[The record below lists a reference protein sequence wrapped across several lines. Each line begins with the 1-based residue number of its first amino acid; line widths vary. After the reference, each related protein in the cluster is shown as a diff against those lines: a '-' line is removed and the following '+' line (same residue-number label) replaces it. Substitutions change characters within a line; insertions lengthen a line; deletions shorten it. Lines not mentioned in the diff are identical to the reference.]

1 MGYHAED
8 NFPETQEK
16 KEMNEYNEPDTVE
29 ETPKVEELPEWQ
41 TDLAN
46 HVMGEWDK
54 GKSFVSSL
62 DTLYDDLY
70 DMMRGERP
78 QKNYD
83 WQSNVVINKVFQV
96 VWTAIPYL
104 TAKIFGASPIIGVQ
118 SFDKKGAWQREKI
131 LEYWYNLQVPP
142 DKTHTP
148 FFLVITMLL
157 LRALLNGVGIVKKS
171 WHQKLKKI
179 TKPIPMKI
187 PKSVDE
193 NGQIVFEEK
202 TKNFNTSIP
211 LEDWPVNMVCNNKD
225 VVVDWMLQPG
235 QSIRHGRFI
244 VHRTITDLD
253 TLYDSD
259 IDYINLDMLNR
270 DVAPES
276 LSQSQ
281 DHSQNKSKDGLEAPP
296 ESDIYADVEIYER
309 QGSFLIYKK
318 KQDGDWIPCLNKADI
333 GDKDVI
339 TKQMIV
345 TVAKTGGVPILIRFE
360 ENPYEQMTY
369 IDLHIYFDEERW
381 QSMGM
386 VEPFKDIQTA
396 LNDNINAMF
405 DEIWKNLMPP
415 VVVNKFALWDW
426 DTMQYAPQQRWLV
439 GGNPTD
445 AFLPMP
451 ASNISRDPWAKHS
464 LLDAEIQLT
473 SAITPPM
480 QGTGKEKTAT
490 LATLNAQ
497 YSMGKLDFLI
507 KMIEQTALIPSAQMD
522 VIFAKKFAHPLTFQT
537 IIGSPFVFGDW
548 EDIYRYQPC
557 ATAVKLEAQ
566 KEVEIQQDLQLMQI
580 VAPMQNPNV
589 PKIMNALWG
598 NILRNRNMPKE
609 AAMFDE
615 EYFEPNSEAGQIQMM
630 RKRLQGNTPSNQS
643 GVPMGQEQAGARE
656 ATFSPGGMM
665 NG

>member
-1 MGYHAED
+1 
-8 NFPETQEK
+8 
-16 KEMNEYNEPDTVE
+16 MNEYHESQTDDSIEDGTKE
-29 ETPKVEELPEWQ
+29 AEAKASAELPRWQ

-46 HVMGEWDK
+46 HVMTEWDK
-54 GKSFVSSL
+54 GKQFVTQL
-62 DTLYDDLY
+62 DNLYDDLY

-78 QKNYD
+78 VKNYD
-83 WQSNVVINKVFQV
+83 WESNIVINKVFQV

-104 TAKIFGASPIIGVQ
+104 TAKIFGANPIIGVT

-131 LEYWYNLQVPP
+131 LDYWYNLQVPP

-171 WHQKLKKI
+171 WHQKLKKVS
-179 TKPIPMKI
+179 KPILMKI

-193 NGQIVFEEK
+193 KGEIVFEEK
-202 TKNFNTSIP
+202 EKDFKTSIP
-211 LEDWPVNMVCNNKD
+211 LEDWPVNTVCNNKD
-225 VVVDWMLQPG
+225 IVVDWMLQPG
-235 QSIRHGRFI
+235 QSIRQGRFVI
-244 VHRTITDLD
+244 HRTISDLD
-253 TLYDSD
+253 TLYNGD
-259 IDYINLDMLNR
+259 IDYMNLDFLNR
-270 DVAPES
+270 KGSPDS
-276 LSQSQ
+276 LSQVQ
-281 DHSQNKSKDGLEAPP
+281 DHSQNTGKDGLDSPP
-296 ESDIYADVEIYER
+296 ESDIYADVETYER
-309 QGSFLIYKK
+309 QGSFLVYKEK
-318 KQDGDWIPCLNKADI
+318 EDGDWIPCLDKSDI
-333 GDKDVI
+333 GDKEVV

-345 TVAKTGGVPILIRFE
+345 TVAKTSENPILIRFD
-360 ENPYEQMTY
+360 ENPYEQISY
-369 IDLHIYFDEERW
+369 IDMHVYFDEERW

-386 VEPFKDIQTA
+386 VEPFKDVQTA

-426 DTMQYAPQQRWLV
+426 DTMQYAPNQRWLV
-439 GGNPTD
+439 GGNP
-445 AFLPMP
+445 AESLLPMQ
-451 ASNISRDPWAKHS
+451 ATNITRDAWNKHS

-497 YSMGKLDFLI
+497 YSMGKLDFLV

-522 VIFAKKFAHPLTFQT
+522 VAFAKKFAHPLTFQT
-537 IIGSPFVFGDW
+537 IIGSPFVLGDW

-557 ATAVKLEAQ
+557 ATSVKLEAQ

-615 EYFEPNSEAGQIQMM
+615 EYFEPASETGQLEMM
-630 RKRLQGNTPSNQS
+630 RRRLPGKTPSNQNQ
-643 GVPMGQEQAGARE
+643 VPMGQEQASVRE
-656 ATFSPGGMM
+656 ATFSPQGMM
-665 NG
+665 NA

>member
-1 MGYHAED
+1 
-8 NFPETQEK
+8 
-16 KEMNEYNEPDTVE
+16 MNQYNEPETVE
-29 ETPKVEELPEWQ
+29 EKKDVAGIPEWQ
-41 TDLAN
+41 TQLAN
-46 HVMGEWDK
+46 HVLSEWDK

-62 DTLYDDLY
+62 DALYDDLY
-70 DMMRGERP
+70 DMIRGERP
-78 QKNYD
+78 EKKYD
-83 WQSNVVINKVFQV
+83 WKSNIVINKVFQV

-104 TAKIFGASPIIGVQ
+104 TAKIFGASPIIGVT

-131 LEYWYNLQVPP
+131 LDFWYNLQVPP

-148 FFLVITMLL
+148 FFLIITMLL

-171 WHQKLKKI
+171 WHQKLKKVS
-179 TKPIPMKI
+179 KSIPMKI
-187 PKSVDE
+187 PKGVDE
-193 NGQIVFEEK
+193 NGEIIFEEK
-202 TKNFNTSIP
+202 EKIFRTSIP
-211 LEDWPVNMVCNNKD
+211 LEDWPVNTVCNNKD
-225 VVVDWMLQPG
+225 IVVDWMLQPG
-235 QSIRHGRFI
+235 QSIRQGRFVI
-244 VHRTITDLD
+244 HRTISDLD
-253 TLYDSD
+253 TLYSGD
-259 IDYINLDMLNR
+259 IDYINLDLINR
-270 DVAPES
+270 HTPPES
-276 LSQSQ
+276 LTQTEE
-281 DHSQNKSKDGLEAPP
+281 HSKNRSKDGVESPP

-309 QGSFLIYKK
+309 QGSFLVYKK
-318 KQDGDWIPCLNKADI
+318 KEDGDWISCLDKSDI
-333 GDKDVI
+333 GDKDVV

-345 TVAKTGGVPILIRFE
+345 TVVKTSGEPILIRFD
-360 ENPYEQMTY
+360 ENPYEQISY
-369 IDLHIYFDEERW
+369 IDMHVYFDEERW

-386 VEPFKDIQTA
+386 VEPFKDVQTA

-426 DTMQYAPQQRWLV
+426 DTMQYAPNQRWLV
-439 GGNPTD
+439 GGDPSQ
-445 AFLPMP
+445 ALFPMP
-451 ASNISRDPWAKHS
+451 PSNITRDAWNKHS

-497 YSMGKLDFLI
+497 YSMGKLDFLV

-615 EYFEPNSEAGQIQMM
+615 NYFEPSSEGGQLEMM
-630 RKRLQGNTPSNQS
+630 RRRMPGNTPSNQS
-643 GVPMGQEQAGARE
+643 GVPMGQEQAGVRE
-656 ATFSPGGMM
+656 ATFQPEGMM

>member
-1 MGYHAED
+1 MPND
-8 NFPETQEK
+8 
-16 KEMNEYNEPDTVE
+16 YNEQEDATEKGTAESEASAEAEIPQ
-29 ETPKVEELPEWQ
+29 WQ
-41 TDLAN
+41 SDLAL

-54 GKSFVSSL
+54 GKQFVTQL
-62 DTLYDDLY
+62 DQLYDDLY
-70 DMMRGERP
+70 DMIRGERP
-78 QKNYD
+78 DKNYD

-104 TAKIFGASPIIGVQ
+104 TAKIFGSNPIIGVS

-131 LEYWYNLQVPP
+131 LEFWYNLQAPP
-142 DKTHTP
+142 DKNHTP
-148 FFLVITMLL
+148 FFLIITMLL

-179 TKPIPMKI
+179 SKPIPMKL

-202 TKNFNTSIP
+202 TKNFKTSIP
-211 LEDWPVNMVCNNKD
+211 LEDWPVNVVCNNKD
-225 VVVDWMLQPG
+225 IVVDWMLQPG
-235 QSIRHGRFI
+235 QSIRHGRFVI
-244 VHRTITDLD
+244 HRTISDLD
-253 TLYDSD
+253 SLYNGE
-259 IDYINLDMLNR
+259 IDYINLDYLNR
-270 DVAPES
+270 DAEPSS
-276 LSQSQ
+276 LSQKQ
-281 DHSQNKSKDGLEAPP
+281 DHAQLTGKDGLDSPP
-296 ESDIYADVEIYER
+296 QSDIYADVEIYER
-309 QGSFLIYKK
+309 QGLFNVYKE
-318 KQDGDWIPCLNKADI
+318 DGEWIPCLDKSDI
-333 GDKDVI
+333 GEKEYKQ
-339 TKQMIV
+339 KQMIA
-345 TVAKTGGVPILIRFE
+345 TVAKTGGTPILIRFE
-360 ENPYEQMTY
+360 ENPAEMITY

-396 LNDNINAMF
+396 INDNLNAMF

-439 GGNPTD
+439 GGNPAE
-445 AFLPMP
+445 AFLPMAP
-451 ASNISRDPWAKHS
+451 SNITRDAWNKHS

-480 QGTGKEKTAT
+480 QGSGKEKTAT

-497 YSMGKLDFLI
+497 YSMGKLDFLV

-522 VIFAKKFAHPLTFQT
+522 VMFAKKFAHPLTFQT

-548 EDIYRYQPC
+548 EDIYKYQPC
-557 ATAVKLEAQ
+557 AAAVKLEAQ

-580 VAPMQNPNV
+580 VAPMQNPNT
-589 PKIMNALWG
+589 PKIMNFLLG
-598 NILRNRNMPKE
+598 NILRNRNMPKM
-609 AAMFDE
+609 ADMFDE
-615 EYFEPNSEAGQIQMM
+615 EYFEPSSEEGKLEMMKRRMNSSA
-630 RKRLQGNTPSNQS
+630 PSNEQ
-643 GVPMGQEQAGARE
+643 GIPMGQEQAGVRE
-656 ATFSPGGMM
+656 KTFSPKGMM